1 MIRVLLKRYGSIR
14 KTSLQESLSL
24 IRKQLLE
31 EKKEA
36 DALVE
41 QFLSNLREAG
51 IKIIKNEGSS
61 RRGNHFRLERGNAG
75 VEVSLHLATQ
85 EWLGVTENYVN
96 MVEKWGDHWG
106 IVLLAPEGQFWV
118 DGRNFRTIV
127 MGELDEA
134 NGYNVHLDRFK
145 ESSSVNH
152 FSSVQEFLTLSGLR
166 KLP

>member
-31 EKKEA
+31 EKKET

-41 QFLSNLREAG
+41 QFLSKLREAG
-51 IKIIKNEGSS
+51 IIIIRNEGRS
-61 RRGNHFRLERGNAG
+61 RKGNHFRLEQGNAG
-75 VEVSLHLATQ
+75 VEVSLHIATQ
-85 EWLGVTENYVN
+85 GWWAVTENHVKT
-96 MVEKWGDHWG
+96 VEKWGDHWG

-127 MGELDEA
+127 TGGLDEA
-134 NGYNVHLDRFK
+134 IGYHVHLNRLK
-145 ESSSVNH
+145 ESSSVTH
-152 FSSVQEFLTLSGLR
+152 FSSVQEFLSLSGLS
-166 KLP
+166 